1 MLRFKTTKQFEKDF
15 KTVLKRGK
23 NKEKIVALMKKLVY
37 QEPLEPRHKD
47 HNLTGNYV
55 GRRECHIEPDW
66 LLIYKKTSEEIILE
80 RTGTHSGLFG

>member
-66 LLIYKKTSEEIILE
+66 LLIYGISDTQLDLF
-80 RTGTHSGLFG
+80 RTGTHTDLFD